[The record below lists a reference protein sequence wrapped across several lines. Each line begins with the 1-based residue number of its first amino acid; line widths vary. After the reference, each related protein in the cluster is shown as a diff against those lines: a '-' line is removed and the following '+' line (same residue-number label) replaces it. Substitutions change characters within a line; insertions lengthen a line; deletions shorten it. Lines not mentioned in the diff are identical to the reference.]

1 MIVRTGVAVL
11 QFTSREMTLDTDTD
25 VDRRYIRP
33 RTVSRRYRLWP
44 VPISGRWIFW
54 SRKRMN
60 ESICTRLQ
68 GCKMREWKHR
78 EKQCMESRVRNNVV
92 WLTLPTPKYRDIWLS
107 ILACLAFSSPA
118 VWCRLIHSSIFHSR
132 IFDASVFSVAH
143 EFPLLDETSKGPVPL
158 RYCGTA
164 CDRTGDRCGATTPNS
179 RSPDVFCIPY
189 EVYHHHREVHFR
201 QKSIEQ

>member
-78 EKQCMESRVRNNVV
+78 EKQCMESRVR
-92 WLTLPTPKYRDIWLS
+92 
-107 ILACLAFSSPA
+107 
-118 VWCRLIHSSIFHSR
+118 
-132 IFDASVFSVAH
+132 
-143 EFPLLDETSKGPVPL
+143 
-158 RYCGTA
+158 
-164 CDRTGDRCGATTPNS
+164 
-179 RSPDVFCIPY
+179 
-189 EVYHHHREVHFR
+189 
-201 QKSIEQ
+201 